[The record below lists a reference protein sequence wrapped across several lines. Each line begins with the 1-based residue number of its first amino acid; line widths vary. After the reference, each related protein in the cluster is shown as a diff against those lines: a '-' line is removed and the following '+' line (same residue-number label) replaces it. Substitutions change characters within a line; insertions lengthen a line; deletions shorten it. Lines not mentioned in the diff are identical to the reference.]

1 MFDELN
7 VRRIEQFLSLSNKR
21 AIQRNSLTLAQRY
34 EIISLLELK
43 QKNSSQLQ
51 EQLKV
56 SQSCISKIW
65 SKREELKKRF
75 SSGEFNL
82 GTKRLK
88 SAKIEEIRAELLKW
102 FKDLV
107 DQNVT
112 GITEELMLEK
122 SPSYC
127 QVPKFFR
134 NTSNKFEC
142 HEALEIGFND
152 SFQEAGRRS

>member
-1 MFDELN
+1 M
-7 VRRIEQFLSLSNKR
+7 SLSNKR

-51 EQLKV
+51 EQFKV

-65 SKREELKKRF
+65 SKREELKRRF
-75 SSGEFNL
+75 SSGEFNP
-82 GTKRLK
+82 GKKRLK
-88 SAKIEEIRAELLKW
+88 TSKIEEIRVELLKW

-122 SPSYC
+122 ALRIQLQFFSPWT
-127 QVPKFFR
+127 QV
-134 NTSNKFEC
+134 S
-142 HEALEIGFND
+142 
-152 SFQEAGRRS
+152 